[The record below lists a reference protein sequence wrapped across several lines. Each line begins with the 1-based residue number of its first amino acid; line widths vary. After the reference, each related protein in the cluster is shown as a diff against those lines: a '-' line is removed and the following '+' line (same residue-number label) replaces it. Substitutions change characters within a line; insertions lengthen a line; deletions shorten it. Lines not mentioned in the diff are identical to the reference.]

1 MAPRKAAAAAT
12 TSTPAPAP
20 VAETKKVKKEA
31 PAPAAAPVEEVP
43 AAEAAVEETATQT
56 LSEELA
62 QVSATL
68 KKVSTMVQLLAKEV
82 TDLKKKAQKLESEKA
97 KADKKKSNRRT
108 GNSNGLKQENPVIR
122 KEFAEFV
129 KANAAL
135 KGKDGNVI
143 VDSIKYDA
151 GGNLLLNRA
160 AALRLVTSYIKAN
173 GLQKFPE
180 DKKCIEMDD
189 SLQKVLVETGET
201 KKIGNKNV
209 RVCFYK
215 DIMGGLN
222 KNFASNKK

>member
-1 MAPRKAAAAAT
+1 VKETAT
-12 TSTPAPAP
+12 PKKVTKKEDAP
-20 VAETKKVKKEA
+20 VAE
-31 PAPAAAPVEEVP
+31 PAPAV
-43 AAEAAVEETATQT
+43 AEAEEAVVEETASQS
-56 LSEELA
+56 LSDELA

-82 TDLKKKAQKLESEKA
+82 TDLKKKAQKLEAEKA

-108 GNSNGLKQENPVIR
+108 GNSNGLKQENAVIR
-122 KEFAEFV
+122 KEFADFV
-129 KANAAL
+129 KANTAL
-135 KGKDGNVI
+135 KGKDGNII
-143 VDSIKYDA
+143 VESIKYDA
-151 GGNLLLNRA
+151 NGNLLLNRA
-160 AALRLVTSYIKAN
+160 AALRLVTSYIKAH

-201 KKIGNKNV
+201 KKMGNKNV